1 MELSPSS
8 QMETVSKETPSRIL
22 LVDDDDA
29 IRELLELVLQRKGLQ
44 VVKACDGR
52 EALSL
57 YKKQE
62 FDLVVTDLI
71 MPDKE
76 GIETILEIR
85 AMKRPIRIL
94 AISGGGRVDQS
105 MHLNLARSV
114 GADRVLA
121 KPFLPKDFLDV
132 VEELLA
138 APARVSTRSGS

>member
-1 MELSPSS
+1 
-8 QMETVSKETPSRIL
+8 METVSKETPSRIL

>member
-1 MELSPSS
+1 
-8 QMETVSKETPSRIL
+8 
-22 LVDDDDA
+22 
-29 IRELLELVLQRKGLQ
+29 
-44 VVKACDGR
+44 VKACDGR

-94 AISGGGRVDQS
+94 AIAGGGRVDQS

>member
-121 KPFLPKDFLDV
+121 KPFLPKDFLEV